1 MNIYYS
7 ILKKTNY
14 FVLGH
19 FYNFAGHFKMLEHF
33 RKAEELAKKYGY
45 SVDSMFMYEI
55 QKSPSSANHIV
66 MYSNKDNQNPIEGAS
81 ICDNLPTHLR

>member
-7 ILKKTNY
+7 KSEKRNY
-14 FVLGH
+14 FLLGY
-19 FYNFAGHFKMLEHF
+19 FYNHSGHFKVTEHA
-33 RKAEELAKKYGY
+33 KKSEELAKKYGY

-55 QKSPSSANHIV
+55 QKSPSSANHIF